1 MNTTFTL
8 LIISSEGTRRVVLGD
23 GPTRVG
29 RDPSADI
36 LIADPAISRH
46 QLTLLRKGDHVL
58 CEMNPQSRYQAVK
71 NGRPAMK
78 LELYSGE
85 RFELG
90 PYKFELCAEVE
101 LPKAQRGLLDEDP
114 GGPVDLL
121 QAHGVERF
129 APRWRAQTEALG
141 AASPAPTVQPPEV
154 VPRWRKIALPA
165 GVLVVVGFLGYDALK
180 PEAPASTQAAQQQ
193 APPPD
198 LLADV
203 QPVDCQGPEA
213 CLNRAR
219 DLYRVG
225 VKLAE
230 SGTRDLLTLY
240 KSAKQLHLARLA
252 LGKDTAKIPDLVQ
265 RADRSRELLRTELS
279 DQWFRYQRAA
289 SEGQLAPQ
297 LESLRTVLTV
307 CREDRHRFCQS
318 LELTAKRVEEQLQQ
332 SQE

>member
-1 MNTTFTL
+1 MSTTFTL
-8 LIISSEGTRRVVLGD
+8 LIITSEGTRRVVLGD

-36 LIADPAISRH
+36 LISDPAISRH
-46 QLTLLRKGDHVL
+46 QLTLLRKGDHVV
-58 CEMNPQSRYQAVK
+58 CEMNPQSRYQAIK

-90 PYKFELCAEVE
+90 PYKFELSAEAE

-114 GGPVDLL
+114 GGPVDLD
-121 QAHGVERF
+121 QAHGVDRF
-129 APRWRAQTEALG
+129 APRWRAQPEAPS
-141 AASPAPTVQPPEV
+141 AAPGQAVAEV
-154 VPRWRKIALPA
+154 VPRWRKVALPA
-165 GVLVVVGFLGYDALK
+165 AVLLIAGVLGYDTLR
-180 PEAPASTQAAQQQ
+180 PQAAGPANAAPQQE
-193 APPPD
+193 PPPD
-198 LLADV
+198 LLEAV
-203 QPVDCQGPEA
+203 QPVDCQGPEV

-225 VKLAE
+225 AKLAE

-252 LGKDTAKIPDLVQ
+252 LGKDAGKIPDLVQ
-265 RADRSRELLRTELS
+265 RADRSRELMRTELS

-297 LESLRTVLTV
+297 IESLRTLLTV

-318 LELTAKRVEEQLQQ
+318 LELTGKRIEEQLQQ
-332 SQE
+332 AQE